1 MLIRILG
8 EGQYVLPESAL
19 AELNRLDAALE
30 AALKTAEP
38 DVTPALDAL
47 LEFVRSVGV
56 RPPDHESRESDVILP
71 FADASE
77 DDIRACSP
85 RKASCRTDPLD
96 RAPPSGSRSGG
107 GASSSA
113 GR

>member
-8 EGQYVLPESAL
+8 EGQYEIPDAAL

-30 AALKTAEP
+30 AALKTPRARRHAGARRAARLR
-38 DVTPALDAL
+38 ALHRRTAAGP
-47 LEFVRSVGV
+47 RA
-56 RPPDHESRESDVILP
+56 RESDVILP

-85 RKASCRTDPLD
+85 RKASSPD
-96 RAPPSGSRSGG
+96 
-107 GASSSA
+107 
-113 GR
+113 